1 MEAERGSDRP
11 SQGKAEGSEGK
22 GPRGRDVRWGGGEE
36 VVCNLASLVHPEVV
50 FSLRFRDRRWGAS
63 CE

>member
-1 MEAERGSDRP
+1 MEAERGSDCP

-22 GPRGRDVRWGGGEE
+22 GARGRDVRRVGGEE
-36 VVCNLASLVHPEVV
+36 VVSNLASLVHPEVV
-50 FSLRFRDRRWGAS
+50 FSLRYRDRRWGAS